1 MIIGDQ
7 IKMKTNGSKNIM
19 NILIRKKMLKKIV
32 DNFN

>member
-19 NILIRKKMLKKIV
+19 ILIRKKMLKKIV